1 MCAESARA
9 LEVVVFSVAMLSIF
23 DPAVRTALET
33 RVRGLQ
39 MDSPRQ
45 WGRMTPHEA
54 VCHMN
59 DVFKMALGE
68 KPVVPLPVPLGRVRR
83 FVALHVPIKWP
94 RGIQTM
100 PEVEQGCG
108 GTTPIEF
115 ERDRSELLS
124 LIVRFSASTGTD
136 RITAHPI
143 FGAMT
148 ATEWGSWGYR
158 HLDHHLR
165 QFGV

>member
-1 MCAESARA
+1 
-9 LEVVVFSVAMLSIF
+9 MLAAAVPSIF
-23 DPAVRTALET
+23 DPAVRAALEA
-33 RVRGLQ
+33 RVRALR

-54 VCHMN
+54 VCHMS

-68 KPVVPLPVPLGRVRR
+68 KSVAPVPVPLGRVSR
-83 FVALHVPIKWP
+83 FVALHLPVKWP

-108 GTTPIEF
+108 GTTPIDF
-115 ERDRSELLS
+115 ERDRLELLS
-124 LIVRFSASTGTD
+124 LLARFSTSTEAERVT
-136 RITAHPI
+136 THPI
-143 FGAMT
+143 FGPMT
-148 ATEWGSWGYR
+148 SVEWGSWGHR